1 MTTRFDNEADRMTDT
16 LKTFSEAMEE
26 TICHMEDNGCDAAVL
41 DKIQSLLQDEMLS
54 KEHIECFCW
63 NLQVG
68 GERLV
73 AARFNLIP
81 IEPIDAVAKALKEAG
96 HTEEADKVRYIHAF
110 ALAVRRWHRARFF
123 NNGPAIEIR
132 I

>member
-1 MTTRFDNEADRMTDT
+1 MTTQFNNESDRMTDT
-16 LKTFSEAMEE
+16 LKAFSEAMEE
-26 TICHMEDNGCDAAVL
+26 TICHMEDNGCDDTVL
-41 DKIQSLLQDEMLS
+41 DRIRPLLQDEVLS

-96 HTEEADKVRYIHAF
+96 HTEEADTVRYIHAF
-110 ALAVRRWHRARFF
+110 ALAVRRWYRAKFF
-123 NNGPAIEIR
+123 DGGPAIEIR

>member
-1 MTTRFDNEADRMTDT
+1 MMEMMTDT
-16 LKTFSEAMEE
+16 LKAFSEAMDE
-26 TICHMEDNGCDAAVL
+26 TICHIEDNGCDAAVL
-41 DKIQSLLQDEMLS
+41 DRIRPLLQDEVLS
-54 KEHIECFCW
+54 KEYIECFCW

-81 IEPIDAVAKALKEAG
+81 IEPIDAVAKALKESGYA
-96 HTEEADKVRYIHAF
+96 EEARGVHYIHAF
-110 ALAVRRWHRARFF
+110 ALAIRRWYRATYF
-123 NNGPAIEIR
+123 NRGPAIEIK

>member
-1 MTTRFDNEADRMTDT
+1 MTDT
-16 LKTFSEAMEE
+16 LKAFSEAMEE

-41 DKIQSLLQDEMLS
+41 DRIRSLLQDEMLS

-63 NLQVG
+63 NLQVS

-81 IEPIDAVAKALKEAG
+81 IEPIIGAADALQECG
-96 HTEEADKVRYIHAF
+96 HKEEADKIRYIHAF
-110 ALAVRRWHRARFF
+110 ALAVRRWYRARFF